1 MSLIHLEK
9 SVLTFHFREILEGG
23 DDSHPLTWLGL
34 GVLVFG
40 SPLLPLV
47 SQSRPR
53 RPTRPTRPTSAVRQ
67 GIPLSEWIAQAQLAQ
82 AQQHSQLTS
91 NLSQLAQRSP
101 RGTSSNS
108 LRPMSRLSGN

>member
-9 SVLTFHFREILEGG
+9 SVLTFHFKEILEGG

-47 SQSRPR
+47 SQTRPR
-53 RPTRPTRPTSAVRQ
+53 RPTPSRARVRE
-67 GIPLSEWIAQAQLAQ
+67 GISLSEWIAQAQ
-82 AQQHSQLTS
+82 QQ
-91 NLSQLAQRSP
+91 SQLASEFLPTDLSQRAGRSP
-101 RGTSSNS
+101 QGNASSQVQ
-108 LRPMSRLSGN
+108 PMSHISS